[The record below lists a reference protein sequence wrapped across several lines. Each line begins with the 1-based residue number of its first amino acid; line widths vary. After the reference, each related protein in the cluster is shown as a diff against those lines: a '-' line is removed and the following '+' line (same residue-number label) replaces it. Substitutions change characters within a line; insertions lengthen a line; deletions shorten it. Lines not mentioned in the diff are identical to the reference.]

1 MPIIKRLGC
10 DYFEP
15 SGILLCR
22 KPRKEPA
29 MIASSGLARFEP
41 ILLAALRIVAGVLF
55 LSHGLV
61 KLFGFP
67 PGAAPGQ
74 QDLLSVMGIGA
85 VIETVTGTLI
95 ALGLFTRAA
104 AFIASGEMAVG
115 YWMFHAPQSMYPAV
129 NGGDAAILFCFV
141 FLYLFAAGA
150 GAFSL
155 ERLFRSPET
164 EGGRYA
170 RT

>member
-1 MPIIKRLGC
+1 MS
-10 DYFEP
+10 
-15 SGILLCR
+15 SGTSFAEN
-22 KPRKEPA
+22 PRKEA
-29 MIASSGLARFEP
+29 TMTNSTELTRFEP
-41 ILLAALRIVAGVLF
+41 VLLAALRIVAGVLF

-74 QDLLSVMGIGA
+74 QELLSLMGIGA
-85 VIETVTGTLI
+85 IIELVTGTLI
-95 ALGLFTRAA
+95 TLGLFTRAA
-104 AFIASGEMAVG
+104 AFIAAGEMAVG
-115 YWMFHAPQSMYPAV
+115 YWMFHAPASLYPAV

-155 ERLFRSPET
+155 ERALGHST
-164 EGGRYA
+164 TTAGRYA
-170 RT
+170 RS

>member
-1 MPIIKRLGC
+1 M
-10 DYFEP
+10 
-15 SGILLCR
+15 
-22 KPRKEPA
+22 
-29 MIASSGLARFEP
+29 ASRPPKGNPMTHSTQLARLEP
-41 ILLAALRIVAGVLF
+41 VLLAALRIVAGVLF

-74 QDLLSVMGIGA
+74 QELLSLMGIGA
-85 VIETVTGTLI
+85 VIELVTGTLI
-95 ALGLFTRAA
+95 ALGLFTRVA

-115 YWMFHAPQSMYPAV
+115 YWMFHAPESLYPAV

-141 FLYLFAAGA
+141 FLYLVAAGA

-155 ERLFRSPET
+155 EHLLGHST
-164 EGGRYA
+164 TAGRYA

>member
-1 MPIIKRLGC
+1 MTNSTEI
-10 DYFEP
+10 
-15 SGILLCR
+15 
-22 KPRKEPA
+22 
-29 MIASSGLARFEP
+29 ARFEP
-41 ILLAALRIVAGVLF
+41 ALLAALRIVAGVLF
-55 LSHGLV
+55 FSHGLV

-74 QDLLSVMGIGA
+74 QELFSVMGVAA
-85 VIETVTGTLI
+85 VIELVTGMLI
-95 ALGLFTRAA
+95 ILGLFTRIA

-115 YWMFHAPQSMYPAV
+115 YWIAHAPHSMYPAV

-141 FLYLFAAGA
+141 FLYLAAAGG

-155 ERLFRSPET
+155 DRLFRHT
-164 EGGRYA
+164 EATGGHYA